1 MWVNTMTLCSTV
13 PTVIILQQNGL
24 DITVIRLALAEENHH
39 AHYLLVKE
47 GIDFC
52 ETDRRK

>member
-1 MWVNTMTLCSTV
+1 MWVNTMTSCSTV

-39 AHYLLVKE
+39 AHDLLVKE
-47 GIDFC
+47 GIDLC